1 MKKKTWV
8 WLVIVVVLIAVV
20 AGYFW
25 IRKSETAKVVY
36 QTVKLDQGDVVVT
49 ITATG
54 TLEAV
59 QTVQVGSQ
67 VSGTID
73 KLYADFNSVVTQ
85 GQLLAQ
91 LDSTFLR
98 ASVNEQKA
106 NLDRAQAQLN
116 EAQRSFTRTEGLFKA
131 NLGTQADMDAA
142 ISTLESAKASLRQ
155 AEAALQ
161 RAEVNLKYATIRAPI
176 SGVVIS
182 RDVDPGQ
189 TVAASLQAPTLF
201 TIANDLR
208 RMQVEASIDEA
219 DIGSVK
225 AGQPVSFTVD
235 AYPEETFN
243 GTVSQV
249 RLSPTITS
257 AVVTYTVII
266 SVENP
271 DLKLMPGMTA
281 NVTVETARVDNALRA
296 PLAAIRFMPT
306 DTSVIQFPKRPREG
320 AMAADSASGRG
331 GRMMPPPDM
340 AFNPNMVH
348 LWTKEG
354 DRLRPRRAVKG
365 IQNSR
370 YVVLTDTD
378 LKAGDEVVTGTGTS
392 AAATA
397 ATTGTNPFMP
407 RMGGGGTRR
416 TGGGPPPPQ

>member
-8 WLVIVVVLIAVV
+8 WLIVGVLLILVV

-25 IRKSETAKVVY
+25 IRKGETAKIVY
-36 QTVKLDQGDVVVT
+36 QTVKLDQGEVIVT

-59 QTVQVGSQ
+59 QTVEVGSQ
-67 VSGTID
+67 VTGTID
-73 KLYADFNSVVTQ
+73 KLYVDYNSVVTQ
-85 GQLLAQ
+85 GQLMAQ

-98 ASVNEQKA
+98 ATVDEQRA
-106 NLDRAQAQLN
+106 NLDGANARLN
-116 EAQRSFTRTEGLFKA
+116 EAQRSYDRTQGLFKA

-142 ISTLESAKASLRQ
+142 VSTLESAKASLRQ
-155 AEAALQ
+155 AEASLQ
-161 RAEVNLKYATIRAPI
+161 RAEVNLQYATIRAPI

-182 RDVDPGQ
+182 RAVDPGQ

-208 RMQVEASIDEA
+208 QMQVEASIDEA

-225 AGQPVSFTVD
+225 AGQSVKFTVD
-235 AYPEETFN
+235 AYPEETFD

-266 SVENP
+266 SVSNP
-271 DLKLMPGMTA
+271 ELKLMPGMTA
-281 NVTVETARVDNALRA
+281 NVTIETAHVENALRA
-296 PLAAIRFMPT
+296 PLAAIRFTPT
-306 DTSVIQFPKRPREG
+306 DTSAIRFPEPPRRGAAAGDTTGRP
-320 AMAADSASGRG
+320 G
-331 GRMMPPPDM
+331 GGMMPPPQM
-340 AFNPNMVH
+340 TYNPNTVH
-348 LWTKEG
+348 LWTRGEDG
-354 DRLRPRRAVKG
+354 FLRPHRAIKG
-365 IQNSR
+365 IQDSR

-378 LKAGDEVVTGTGTS
+378 LQVGDEVITGTGAS
-392 AAATA
+392 AVAAA

-407 RMGGGGTRR
+407 RMGGNRR
-416 TGGGPPPPQ
+416 TGGGGPPPPQ